1 VQSEY
6 STYEAKAK
14 LGEIIRKVQAGATV
28 VITYRGRPVAEVRP
42 LPEDEEDLGRRL
54 ERLRDTGVLAPA
66 RRPGQ
71 LPLLV
76 ARREGALRRF
86 LESRE

>member
-1 VQSEY
+1 MASVY
-6 STYEAKAK
+6 SAYEAKAK
-14 LGEIIRKVQAGATV
+14 LGEILRKVQGGGRV

-42 LPEDEEDLGRRL
+42 LTEDGGDLATRL
-54 ERLRDTGVLAPA
+54 ERLTEAGVVTRTRPTGGVP
-66 RRPGQ
+66 RP
-71 LPLLV
+71 V